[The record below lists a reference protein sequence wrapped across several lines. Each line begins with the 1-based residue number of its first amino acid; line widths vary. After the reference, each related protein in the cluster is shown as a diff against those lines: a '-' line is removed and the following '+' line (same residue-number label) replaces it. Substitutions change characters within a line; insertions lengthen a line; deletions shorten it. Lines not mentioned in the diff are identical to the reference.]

1 MDSIFALIESYF
13 GISQVFQIKILK
25 TILVIVLVWILKRAA
40 SGIADKFSANNAV
53 NYGYRKTTNRIVW
66 SLALIVIAD
75 IWLEGMSSLA
85 TYLGL
90 VSAGIAIALKDPLT
104 DIAGWFFITWRKPFE
119 LSHRIEVGQHKG
131 DVIDIRIFKFTI
143 LEIGGWI
150 GGDQPT
156 GRVIHL
162 PNSIVFRESVA
173 NYTVGFNFIW
183 DELRVLLTFESD
195 WRRAKGILKTIV
207 EKQTESAAEKA
218 EKEIQVTTKKYLIKI
233 SQTKSSVITSVQEY
247 GISLSVRYLVRPTRR
262 RMLNEILWEDI
273 LEAFSKEKNI
283 QFAYP
288 TTRFYRGSQESENLE
303 QL

>member
-1 MDSIFALIESYF
+1 MDSIFELVEGYL

-25 TILVIVLVWILKRAA
+25 TFLVILFIWVLKRVG
-40 SGIADKFSANNAV
+40 SGIADKFSDSNV
-53 NYGYRKTTNRIVW
+53 RNYNYRKAISRIVW
-66 SLALIVIAD
+66 TLALIIIAD
-75 IWLEGMSSLA
+75 IWLEGLTSLA

-104 DIAGWFFITWRKPFE
+104 DIAGWFFITLRKPFE
-119 LSHRIEVGQHKG
+119 MSHRIEIGVHKG
-131 DVIDIRIFKFTI
+131 DVVDIRIFKFTI
-143 LEIGGWI
+143 LEIGGWV

-183 DELRVLLTFESD
+183 DEIKVLITFESD
-195 WRRAKGILKTIV
+195 WRRAKGILKSIV
-207 EKQTESAAEKA
+207 DKQTESSVDKA
-218 EKEIQVTTKKYLIKI
+218 EKEIQTTTKKYLIKI
-233 SQTKSSVITSVQEY
+233 SQTKPSVITSVHEY
-247 GISLSVRYLVRPTRR
+247 GIALSVRYLVRPTRR

-283 QFAYP
+283 HFAYP
-288 TTRFYRGSQESENLE
+288 TTRFYREIDAKDNLE
-303 QL
+303 